1 MISVSSGH
9 SAEYL
14 TDAVGAGREDYYT
27 GAVVEGEP
35 PGTWHG
41 RGAEALGLVGQVDP
55 DVMHELYGR
64 FTDPRDPRFTDEST
78 RHEAQR
84 LGRAPK
90 RFRTPDDVVAARVEA
105 YSQAYSTAPA
115 PEQVQA
121 WRVEAERSTPQA
133 VMFYDLTFSVPK
145 SVTVLWAAYSR
156 AATDA
161 GEAGDTATAARM
173 SARADA
179 IEQAIAA
186 ANRTMLDHVEAQT
199 VSRVGRHAGGTRAGE
214 VSTGRWVDAS
224 SLVVA
229 QFAQHTSRERDPQL
243 HTHNA
248 VLNRVQ
254 CPDGEWRAIDGK
266 SLFGAKAGA
275 SAVAGLELRERMTRE
290 LGVAWTLREDGNDF
304 EVAGIEPHEMELLS
318 SRTRTMTAKAD
329 ELIAAF
335 EDHHGRAANSW
346 ERDRLRQQ
354 ATLATR
360 PAKSHDGET
369 FAEMLDRA
377 DAVMRSQVAGGL
389 GRIAAR
395 FDGEAPPAAPAA
407 EWSPESV
414 IAQAVEACHGDR
426 GRSTFS
432 RPELARRIALALPG
446 TVGLDEDG
454 EARELIERLTDAAI
468 GSDLV
473 VQTSGREVG
482 DVPAEH
488 RLADGRAATVAPDAV
503 RYAARGH
510 VAAEHALLR
519 GAGTRGRTHAP
530 RGLVDAWLDDAG
542 DSLSP
547 AQREAVAGLASSDA
561 ALAVLV
567 GPAGTGKSYTV
578 GRLAEAW
585 SDLTGGRVV
594 GVATAQVA
602 ADVLRDDGVTDSA
615 NTTAFLAAQDR
626 ISEGRPLP
634 ADAAW
639 RLGERDILVVD
650 EASMVDTATL
660 TRLQAVADGARAR
673 VVLLGDPRQLGAV
686 GAGGMMRTILD
697 TGGEVHTLGEVRRFS
712 AEWERTA
719 SLQLR
724 DGHEDVVTEYDRRG
738 RLVDAGTETDAVAAV
753 ARAAAADR
761 LDGRDVVV
769 VAASNRLAADVAAGV
784 RRHLVAAGRV
794 EETGVVLGRDGCTAG
809 VGDLV
814 QARRIDRGLGLTN
827 RELYRVH
834 AVGEDGSLDVASTRT
849 GELRRMPPE
858 YVSADAALGYAGT
871 VHATQGA
878 TVDTGHVLLTPGMS
892 GSAAYVGLTRGRD
905 GNTAWAVT
913 DTGVPDT
920 PRGTPRGMLA
930 ATVTVDDR
938 GDLSAHDVAEAD
950 ERWRNSAETL
960 LALTEDHSRLACRA
974 RLDGDLDELVADGA
988 LSEEL
993 RARFGSDAGS
1003 EHLSRQLRALEQ
1015 AGHDPAEVLRQ
1026 AVTARSLD
1034 SAVSVAQVVS
1044 DRIDRAHGLPVPDV
1058 ESTTPAP
1065 SRVPASEADYLA
1077 QLADL
1082 SEQRRRELGI
1092 ACADEPP
1099 AWALT
1104 TLGPVPDH
1112 EAGRAD
1118 WIKRAG
1124 TVAAHREATGWDSD
1138 EQALGRCPGVHAPEK
1153 RADWHR
1159 AYIAAGMPE
1168 ERRPDAEL
1176 SDGRLLARVAAADR
1190 IAAAAPD
1197 FVDPAMRARHLAA
1210 EEARRDATLARSLDD
1225 LEVAEKLE
1233 ADAVAHAE
1241 AAARLTGVGE
1251 DRAEYLALH
1260 AETLAAGEAS
1270 RLELAR
1276 RGIDPGAEPDRQ
1288 TAAEW
1293 LAADKAAREE
1303 DDAHRAVTDVDLS
1316 PAVDE
1321 LDAAPPADELAGPEE
1336 LRPAETLSAEASEAA
1351 ILTAA
1356 ARAAA
1361 IAKKT
1366 ADTASQN
1373 AAEPD
1378 DLWERHRELVAGN
1391 DDVHLDST
1399 PELAPDHSAALGGG
1413 DADAMGL

>member
-27 GAVVEGEP
+27 GAVAEGEP
-35 PGTWHG
+35 PGVWHG
-41 RGAEALGLVGQVDP
+41 RGARELGLVGQVDA

-64 FTDPRDPRFTDEST
+64 FTDPRDPGFTDELT
-78 RHEAQR
+78 RDGAAR

-90 RFRTPDDVVAARVEA
+90 RFRTPDEVVAARVEV
-105 YSQAYSTAPA
+105 YSQAYSAVPA

-121 WRVEAERSTPQA
+121 WRIEAEQSTPQA

-161 GEAGDTATAARM
+161 AAAGDVATSERM
-173 SARADA
+173 ASRADA
-179 IEQAIAA
+179 VEAAIAA
-186 ANRTMLDHVEAQT
+186 ANATMLDYVEAQT
-199 VSRVGRHAGGTRAGE
+199 VSRIGRHAGRARAGE
-214 VSTGRWVDAS
+214 SPTGRWVDAP

-290 LGVAWTLREDGNDF
+290 LGVSWTLRQDGNDF

-329 ELIAAF
+329 ALITEF
-335 EDHHGRAANSW
+335 EAHHGRAVNSW
-346 ERDRLRQQ
+346 ERQRLRQQ

-360 PAKSHDGET
+360 PAKRHDGET
-369 FAEMLDRA
+369 RAEMLDRA
-377 DAVMRSQVAGGL
+377 DAVMRGEVAGGL
-389 GRIAAR
+389 ARIAAR
-395 FDGEAPPAAPAA
+395 FDDAPAPAPPAV
-407 EWSPESV
+407 EWSAESV
-414 IAQAVEACHGDR
+414 IAQAIEACHGDG

-432 RPELARRIALALPG
+432 RSELARRIALMLPG
-446 TVGLDEDG
+446 TVGLARDG
-454 EARELIERLTDAAI
+454 EARQLIERLTDAALESGI
-468 GSDLV
+468 V
-473 VQTSGREVG
+473 VQTSGREIG

-488 RLADGRAATVAPDAV
+488 LLADGRAATIGPDAV

-510 VAAEHALLR
+510 VAAEHAILR
-519 GAGTRGRTHAP
+519 SAGIRGRAHAQ
-530 RGLVDAWLDDAG
+530 RAQVAEWLDDAG
-542 DSLSP
+542 GSLSP
-547 AQREAVAGLASSDA
+547 AQREAVAGLATSDA

-626 ISEGRPLP
+626 IADGRAVP
-634 ADAAW
+634 ADASW
-639 RLGERDILVVD
+639 RLSGRDILIVD
-650 EASMVDTATL
+650 EASMVDTTTL
-660 TRLQAVADGARAR
+660 TRLQGVADAAGSR

-686 GAGGMMRTILD
+686 GAGGMMRTVLAA
-697 TGGEVHTLGEVRRFS
+697 GGEVHTLGEVRRFS
-712 AEWERTA
+712 AEWEREA
-719 SLQLR
+719 SLRLR
-724 DGHEDVVTEYDRRG
+724 EGYEDVVAEYDRRG
-738 RLVDAGTETDAVAAV
+738 RLLDAGTEADAVAAV

-769 VAASNRLAADVAAGV
+769 VAATNRLAADVSAAV
-784 RRHLVAAGRV
+784 RRHLVGAAQV
-794 EETGVVLGRDGCTAG
+794 EEAGVVLGRDGCTAG
-809 VGDLV
+809 VGDIV

-827 RELYRVH
+827 RETYRVT
-834 AVGEDGSLDVASTRT
+834 AVGEDGGLDVASTRT
-849 GELRRMPPE
+849 GEVRRMPPD
-858 YVSADAALGYAGT
+858 YVAADAALGYAGT

-892 GSAAYVGLTRGRD
+892 SAAAYVGLTRGRD

-913 DTGVPDT
+913 DSGIPDT
-920 PRGTPRGMLA
+920 PRGTPRGLLA
-930 ATVTVDDR
+930 ATVAVDDA
-938 GDLSAHDVAEAD
+938 GDLSAHDIVDAD
-950 ERWRNSAETL
+950 ERRRTSAETL
-960 LALTEDHSRLACRA
+960 LSLTEEHARLACRA
-974 RLDGDLDELVADGA
+974 RLDADLDELVADGVM
-988 LSEEL
+988 SEDL

-1003 EHLSRQLRALEQ
+1003 EHLSRQLRAMEQ
-1015 AGHDPAEVLRQ
+1015 AGHDPAAVLRE
-1026 AVTARSLD
+1026 AITARPLD

-1044 DRIDRAHGLPVPDV
+1044 DRIDRTHRLPVPDV
-1058 ESTTPAP
+1058 DERLSTVPERLAP
-1065 SRVPASEADYLA
+1065 YEADYLG
-1077 QLADL
+1077 QLAELLD
-1082 SEQRRRELGI
+1082 ERRRELGA
-1092 ACADEPP
+1092 ACLEEPP
-1099 AWALT
+1099 AWAAAV
-1104 TLGPVPDH
+1104 LGPVP
-1112 EAGRAD
+1112 EAAEARAE
-1118 WIKRAG
+1118 WTERAG
-1124 TVAAHREATGWDSD
+1124 VIAAHREATGWDSE
-1138 EQALGRCPGVHAPEK
+1138 EQALGRCPGVHTPEK

-1159 AYIAAGMPE
+1159 AYAAAGMPE

-1176 SDGRLLARVAAADR
+1176 PDGRLLARVAAAGRVLD
-1190 IAAAAPD
+1190 AAPD

-1210 EEARRDATLARSLDD
+1210 EDARRDAALARSLGDV
-1225 LEVAEKLE
+1225 ETAKRLE
-1233 ADAVAHAE
+1233 AEAAGHAE
-1241 AAARLTGVGE
+1241 AAARLTDIGE
-1251 DRAEYLALH
+1251 ERVRYLALH
-1260 AETLAAGEAS
+1260 AETLTTGESS
-1270 RLELAR
+1270 RAELVR

-1293 LAADKAAREE
+1293 FAADRAAREA
-1303 DDAHRAVTDVDLS
+1303 DDAQRTVMDADVHDR
-1316 PAVDE
+1316 E
-1321 LDAAPPADELAGPEE
+1321 LDPGTEAAPATADLADELG
-1336 LRPAETLSAEASEAA
+1336 PAETLSADATEAA
-1351 ILTAA
+1351 IRTAA
-1356 ARAAA
+1356 RRAAA
-1361 IAKKT
+1361 VAERA
-1366 ADTASQN
+1366 ADAASQN

-1378 DLWERHRELVAGN
+1378 DGWERSRELAEI
-1391 DDVHLDST
+1391 DHADVR
-1399 PELAPDHSAALGGG
+1399 PAELAREAGPPGTDLG
-1413 DADAMGL
+1413 DAVGL